1 MVQSLLF
8 DQLVESSYRG
18 CFCLSHL
25 FSNYVDRSSCFVHGF
40 RHLRFVTVYFIT
52 VQRDP
57 NRPPIFFGYGWYC
70 FIVIVLSVVD
80 ITVNVL
86 YCGPRLVLGMYG
98 SR

>member
-1 MVQSLLF
+1 MVPSLLF

-18 CFCLSHL
+18 RMFLSVPL
-25 FSNYVDRSSCFVHGF
+25 FSNYVNRSLCFVHGF

-52 VQRDP
+52 VQRHP
-57 NRPPIFFGYGWYC
+57 NRPPIFFGYGRYW

-86 YCGPRLVLGMYG
+86 YCGPRLVLGMY
-98 SR
+98 